1 MVVLPYVSVHD
12 STQQM
17 VDHLMSRLV
26 ERGVR
31 VAPFNLAVTDIG
43 KLAMAL
49 VDAATVVVGSPT
61 VLVGPHPAAAYAT
74 LLANALKPKAKY
86 LSVIGSYGWGG
97 KMVEALA
104 GMIPNLR
111 VEVLDPVLC
120 QGIPRKK
127 DFEALDRLAETIAEK
142 HRENAFR

>member
-1 MVVLPYVSVHD
+1 
-12 STQQM
+12 
-17 VDHLMSRLV
+17 
-26 ERGVR
+26 
-31 VAPFNLAVTDIG
+31 
-43 KLAMAL
+43 
-49 VDAATVVVGSPT
+49 
-61 VLVGPHPAAAYAT
+61 
-74 LLANALKPKAKY
+74 
-86 LSVIGSYGWGG
+86 
-97 KMVEALA
+97 MVEALA